1 MSLLFIGLGGTGIK
15 VLNKVLAKVGED
27 TALSNSL
34 KNNSLNFWYIDA
46 DRIDP
51 PIVKNV
57 TIVKSELSVLQPAG
71 SEENDYKIDSNFRL
85 WFDPE
90 YRTSG
95 NINSEQ
101 EPGAS
106 QIKLNGRYA
115 FYHEIRKINEVVD
128 SITLGKGS
136 KICIVSSLF
145 GGRSEERRVG
155 KECRSRW
162 SPYH

>member
-1 MSLLFIGLGGTGIK
+1 MSLLFIGLGGTGVK

-27 TALSNSL
+27 TTLSNSL
-34 KNNSLNFWYIDA
+34 KNNSLTFWYIDA

-57 TIVKSELSVLQPAG
+57 TIQKSELSVLQPFG
-71 SEENDYKIDSNFRL
+71 SEDNDYDNDSNFRL
-85 WFDPE
+85 WFDPI

-101 EPGAS
+101 EPGAG

-115 FYHEIRKINEVVD
+115 FYHE
-128 SITLGKGS
+128 
-136 KICIVSSLF
+136 
-145 GGRSEERRVG
+145 RVHL
-155 KECRSRW
+155 KKVTEIQLMIDE
-162 SPYH
+162 